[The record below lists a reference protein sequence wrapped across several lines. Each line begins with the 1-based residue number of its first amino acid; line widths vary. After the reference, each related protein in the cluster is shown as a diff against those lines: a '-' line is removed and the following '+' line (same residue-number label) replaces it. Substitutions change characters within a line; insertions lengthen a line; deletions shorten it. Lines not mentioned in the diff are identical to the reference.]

1 MVKKW
6 YNDFLL
12 GGELFNNNRIVEP
25 LANFC
30 KVHKRNN
37 NTRSWKD
44 IQDAELLAAQKQLAD
59 ELNALLADPNSS
71 FSKGKCENGFCY
83 YCDADGN
90 CYYCLMKD
98 DKPYSCVYYT
108 SEEMDRINYKGIGTY
123 IIDTISP
130 TNLFKARTIGNNI
143 QNGLITEGLSS
154 IQSNTGETE
163 RYANIINLYNE
174 MFIHNINMGIGII
187 CLVIFI
193 YNK

>member
-30 KVHKRNN
+30 KVNKSKPKTN
-37 NTRSWKD
+37 WKA
-44 IQDAELLAAQKQLAD
+44 IQDAELLAAQKKLAGK
-59 ELNALLADPNSS
+59 LNALLADPNSS
-71 FSKGKCENGFCY
+71 FSKGKRENGFCY

>member
-12 GGELFNNNRIVEP
+12 GGELLSNNTVVEP

-30 KVHKRNN
+30 KVNKSKPKTNWKAIQNSKR
-37 NTRSWKD
+37 
-44 IQDAELLAAQKQLAD
+44 LAAEKKLAD
-59 ELNALLADPNSS
+59 DLNALLTSSNMSS
-71 FSKGKCENGFCY
+71 FTRHKCENGYCY
-83 YCDADGN
+83 YCDANGN

-108 SEEMDRINYKGIGTY
+108 RDEIDRNNYKGIGTY

-130 TNLFKARTIGNNI
+130 NNLFKARTIGNNI
-143 QNGLITEGLSS
+143 QTGLITEGLTN

-163 RYANIINLYNE
+163 RYVNIINLYNE